1 MGKDKLKN
9 VQLTCNYSV
18 YLFINYVYVQI
29 EWFSISFGLFF
40 GLFFN
45 FFFWSKPKPKQLYSD
60 QSQQTETMKWAIR
73 IGSNVHCNQRKVQ
86 GNPHLQVAIG
96 LFWFSSFTGQ
106 SQTQVTTNFIH
117 TSPFKNTRSLVHCM
131 ICLHTGLC
139 QELQQQVKIVS
150 WLKTLL
156 HNCICKENN

>member
-18 YLFINYVYVQI
+18 YLFNNYVYVQI

-73 IGSNVHCNQRKVQ
+73 IGSNVTSVKCREIHICK
-86 GNPHLQVAIG
+86 LQLV